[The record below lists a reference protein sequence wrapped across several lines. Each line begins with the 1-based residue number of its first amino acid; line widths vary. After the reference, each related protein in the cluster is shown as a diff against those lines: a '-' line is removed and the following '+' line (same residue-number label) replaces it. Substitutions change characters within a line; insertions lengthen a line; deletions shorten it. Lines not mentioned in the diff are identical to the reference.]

1 MCDHFTWGRKDEE
14 RADAHEGFKE
24 ALVHQFNSL
33 YGTEVD
39 DIHSWRGLAL
49 ALDIF
54 PLPENVA
61 EAKKVFYQ
69 RVTPDPVVEADYSFA
84 TRCSRENSS
93 ILLTS

>member
-69 RVTPDPVVEADYSFA
+69 RVTPDPGS
-84 TRCSRENSS
+84 
-93 ILLTS
+93 